1 MKVEKGSL
9 WIIPLVLIAGILACN
24 TPLTATE
31 VAPTPTTI
39 PTLTSST
46 PTAAI
51 LHENI
56 PVNLPQVRSSHAGD
70 YDSSKTANEKR
81 SPGGDRFTFTIFERP
96 FNANEMD
103 KYFSYLDI
111 IDTFVFQDDIW
122 IYGTLTLRS
131 MQDSDPLSAQ
141 YAFELDMDMDGKG
154 DWLAM
159 TSTPSSTEWQVEGV
173 RVFQDLNKD
182 VGGSIAR
189 VTDDDGTAP
198 GDGFEV
204 KVFDSGEGQDADL
217 AWSRIAPQDPN
228 TIQIA
233 VKRALFA
240 NDDKYMINM
249 WAGSDL
255 MDPAL
260 FDHSDHF
267 THAQAGAADPGF
279 PIYYPIKEVY
289 ELDNACR
296 MAVGFEATGGE
307 AGICP
312 ELVIPGPG
320 SPQGCT
326 ASQFAS
332 LICIF
337 NGGSWNS
344 KTCKCTPP
352 TPIPPPN

>member
-1 MKVEKGSL
+1 MKVGKVSI
-9 WIIPLVLIAGILACN
+9 WITPLVLLAGILACN
-24 TPLTATE
+24 SPSSTTE
-31 VAPTPTTI
+31 VAPSPTI
-39 PTLTSST
+39 PPLASSV
-46 PTAAI
+46 PTEEVI
-51 LHENI
+51 LHEII
-56 PVNLPQVRSSHAGD
+56 PVSLPPERSSHAGD
-70 YDSSKTANEKR
+70 YDSSKTANENR

-96 FNANEMD
+96 FNANQMD
-103 KYFSYLDI
+103 KYFSSLDI
-111 IDTFVFQDDIW
+111 VDTLVFQDDTW
-122 IYGTLTLRS
+122 IYGTLTLKS
-131 MQDSDPLSAQ
+131 LQDSDPPTAQ
-141 YAFELDMDMDGKG
+141 YAFELDLDMDGKG

-159 TSTPSSTEWQVEGV
+159 TTTPSSTEWKVEGV
-173 RVFQDLNKD
+173 RLFQDLNKD

-189 VTDDDGTAP
+189 VTDDDGTIP

-204 KVFDSGEGQDADL
+204 KVFDSGEGQDADM

-233 VKRALFA
+233 VKRALFD

-267 THAQAGAADPGF
+267 THEQAGAADTGF

-296 MAVGFEATGGE
+296 MAVGFQATGGE

-312 ELVIPGPG
+312 ELVIPGPD

-326 ASQFAS
+326 TSRFAMM
-332 LICIF
+332 ICIVS
-337 NGGSWNS
+337 GGDWNA
-344 KTCKCTPP
+344 KTCKCTLP
-352 TPIPPPN
+352 TPIPPPK